1 MTGGIDHLV
10 LPVRDLATTAKRLQ
24 AMGFTTT
31 PTAFHPWGTANILV
45 QLQGNF
51 LEFLTVADAA
61 KIEDPAPGH
70 FGFGAFNRDF
80 LARREGFSM
89 LVFESADAEADRRR
103 YAERGLQ
110 GYPLFHFERQ
120 AKLPDGGSATVGFSL
135 AFATDPRIP
144 EAAFFRCQQH
154 APQFFWKP
162 EYQNHDNGAQVC
174 SAVFMS
180 AATPEAYADFFSGL
194 QGDEAVDRSD
204 LGLEVTTARGQI
216 LVLSPAGL
224 RARLPAAAEAE
235 AMLRAGPPRF
245 LGYQIA
251 TAKLERAKAILEQ
264 AGLAYRQQGASLLVG
279 PAEGFGCFIEFVQ
292 AEGS

>member
-10 LPVRDLATTAKRLQ
+10 LPVRDLDATAKGLR

-31 PTAFHPWGTANILV
+31 PTAFHPWGTANVLV

-51 LEFLTVADAA
+51 LEFLTVAEAG

-80 LARREGFSM
+80 LARQEGFSM
-89 LVFESADAEADRRR
+89 LVFESRDAEADRRR
-103 YAERGLQ
+103 YGERGLQ

-135 AFATDPRIP
+135 AFATDPRMP
-144 EAAFFRCQQH
+144 EAAFFCCQQH
-154 APQFFWKP
+154 APQYFWKP
-162 EYQNHDNGAQVC
+162 EYQSHANGAQVC
-174 SAVFMS
+174 SAVFMG
-180 AATPEAYADFFSGL
+180 AATPEAYTDFFSGL
-194 QGDEAVDRSD
+194 QGEEAVRRSD
-204 LGLEVTTARGQI
+204 LGLEVTTARGRI

-224 RARLPAAAEAE
+224 RLRLPAAAEAV
-235 AMLRAGPPRF
+235 AMMQDGTPRF
-245 LGYQIA
+245 LGYQITTGDLA
-251 TAKLERAKAILEQ
+251 RTKELLEQ
-264 AGLAYRQQGASLLVG
+264 AGLAHRPQDASLLVG
-279 PAEGFGCFIEFVQ
+279 PGEGFGCFIEFVQ

>member
-10 LPVRDLATTAKRLQ
+10 LPVRDLAVTAKGLQ

-31 PTAFHPWGTANILV
+31 PIAFHPWGTANVLV

-51 LEFLTVADAA
+51 LEFLTVAEAG
-61 KIEDPAPGH
+61 KIEDPAFGH

-80 LARREGFSM
+80 LARQEGFSM
-89 LVFESADAEADRRR
+89 LVFESRDAEADRRR

-135 AFATDPRIP
+135 AFATDPRMP
-144 EAAFFRCQQH
+144 EAAFFSCQQH

-174 SAVFMS
+174 SAWTGMS
-180 AATPEAYADFFSGL
+180 TSHGNASMTIAGPGTSRHRSDASSVIAATSTG
-194 QGDEAVDRSD
+194 
-204 LGLEVTTARGQI
+204 
-216 LVLSPAGL
+216 
-224 RARLPAAAEAE
+224 
-235 AMLRAGPPRF
+235 
-245 LGYQIA
+245 
-251 TAKLERAKAILEQ
+251 
-264 AGLAYRQQGASLLVG
+264 
-279 PAEGFGCFIEFVQ
+279 
-292 AEGS
+292 